1 MPPSSY
7 QTSTTK
13 PNPKGFEAFVK
24 RSISPNIRNY
34 KDSVISAQRYGNH
47 PSLLQHQQQQQ
58 TPSPGL
64 GDIGAVP
71 ASKNSDMRFF
81 QNGHVYNSLP
91 PLHQVHQSKV
101 VPPLRSYP
109 FSQSPN
115 DIDFPIPLLET
126 DTSGVDFYK
135 HFKSENKAL
144 RDPISWENADSSISN
159 KPSITRSFNEIL
171 MSKFDKPAQQY
182 IKDYLIQ
189 EEDVSEK
196 NRKDDKIFSSLNER
210 DKNNSVMLLSREEFK
225 NGKPRKSELKYLEK
239 SELRKALKLHGEEE
253 NIFNEDGGFN
263 KQIGP
268 RQLKNLHKA
277 ELEREE
283 FLKMSRDVRRQ
294 KFKLM
299 RVVENGYRSG
309 VLNAEDDYGVFAKS
323 SQQLKEKQNRA
334 MVHTVTRKECK
345 LLEKYSNR
353 IT

>member
-1 MPPSSY
+1 
-7 QTSTTK
+7 
-13 PNPKGFEAFVK
+13 
-24 RSISPNIRNY
+24 
-34 KDSVISAQRYGNH
+34 
-47 PSLLQHQQQQQ
+47 
-58 TPSPGL
+58 
-64 GDIGAVP
+64 
-71 ASKNSDMRFF
+71 
-81 QNGHVYNSLP
+81 
-91 PLHQVHQSKV
+91 
-101 VPPLRSYP
+101 
-109 FSQSPN
+109 
-115 DIDFPIPLLET
+115 
-126 DTSGVDFYK
+126 
-135 HFKSENKAL
+135 
-144 RDPISWENADSSISN
+144 
-159 KPSITRSFNEIL
+159 

-323 SQQLKEKQNRA
+323 SQQLKDKQNRA
-334 MVHTVTRKECK
+334 MVHTVTRKE
-345 LLEKYSNR
+345 LLQSKANSDLGRVTLKPAEDSINISTNFNDSLMKRKGRTELNEKMHGKKDIILQNENNLQNVKRLEFIYHNQTRGKHYNIVSGEDYP
-353 IT
+353 IESFLVK